1 MLHEVDIVIA
11 SSGAPHYILS
21 RDDMQRVI
29 AARRNK
35 PMFLIDIAVPRNIDP
50 AVNDVEGVFLY
61 DVDDLEGV
69 VNANIQERSKQAEQA
84 EAIVIDEVERMMSRL
99 KLEEVTPDHHQPA
112 GAVGSTYGRPKSTRA
127 LRRMPGLRPN
137 SSSRWKPSS
146 RR

>member
-29 AARRNK
+29 AARKNK

-50 AVNDVEGVFLY
+50 AVNDIEGVFLY

-69 VNANIQERSKQAEQA
+69 VNAKSRSA
-84 EAIVIDEVERMMSRL
+84 RSR
-99 KLEEVTPDHHQPA
+99 PN
-112 GAVGSTYGRPKSTRA
+112 RPKRS
-127 LRRMPGLRPN
+127 
-137 SSSRWKPSS
+137 
-146 RR
+146 